1 MNQENSSRFID
12 MAECYHRI
20 APFAVPHY
28 DWLQENAIRL
38 LRGSDTNGFLVDL
51 GGGSGRFMHKYLT
64 AFPKARGCIVD
75 SSPPFLAVA
84 ERYLSEFSG
93 RVSFIHTRIEDNWE
107 ERIEEAPSAVVSMS
121 CIHHMLT
128 EEKRTIYRKSVELLR
143 AGGWLI
149 NVDEMVGH
157 SIDTYPR
164 HLESWW
170 QYGLDTEARIPP
182 ELRQDYQ
189 HFMAHFR
196 KWKERNI
203 DGLNEPK
210 TKGDDLHEPVVA
222 QLEMIREAGLVEV
235 DVYFSYRLWH
245 AIAGRKAA

>member
-1 MNQENSSRFID
+1 MD

-28 DWLQENAIRL
+28 DWLQENSISL
-38 LRGSDTNGFLVDL
+38 LQDSQSNGFLIDL

-64 AFPKARGCIVD
+64 AFPNARGCIVD
-75 SSPPFLAVA
+75 SSPAFIAVA
-84 ERYLSEFSG
+84 ERYLSKFSG
-93 RVSFIHTRIEDNWE
+93 RVSFVQARIEDDWE
-107 ERIEEAPSAVVSMS
+107 KQIEETPSAIVSMS
-121 CIHHMLT
+121 CIHHLLSD
-128 EEKRTIYRKSVELLR
+128 EKRAIYRKSAELLR

-157 SIDTYPR
+157 AADAYPK

-170 QYGLDTEARIPP
+170 QYGLDTETRIDLA
-182 ELRQDYQ
+182 LRQDYQ
-189 HFMAHFR
+189 QFIHHFR

-203 DGLNEPK
+203 DGLNNPK
-210 TKGDDLHEPVVA
+210 NKGDDLHEPVVA
-222 QLEMIREAGLVEV
+222 QLDMLREAGLEEV

-245 AIAGRKAA
+245 AIAGRKPVSK